1 MEAGLAC
8 LAAALLLII
17 FYVFAFRWIHP
28 EFTPFMDRDATKL
41 ATPAK
46 NLVPVSV
53 GRYAVDGNRA
63 IIEDFSG
70 DEAILALPHTFQAE
84 DYPFIKVNL
93 QGFTRYSKFKV
104 LWRQA
109 NKPSQTHALEFNRS
123 GEGATQ
129 IAMAYG
135 GENYQGEIADIAL
148 LFFDGPDAGFE
159 NNNDVAISISSIEF
173 RPFSA
178 FYVAVQ
184 IFEDWTNPPLLQG
197 YSNNVVKGI
206 HAHGMIFPNAA
217 ANLMTLTA
225 VALIFTLRLVRKY
238 KGSSSTPAE
247 LHTTVLFICLYAW
260 AFNDALRWHARL
272 EHIIDTHDRY
282 AGLSLENGFGI
293 TLFAVRGSPRTARL
307 SYSRISKR

>member
-1 MEAGLAC
+1 MKSIFKTCIYIILIC
-8 LAAALLLII
+8 III
-17 FYVFAFRWIHP
+17 F
-28 EFTPFMDRDATKL
+28 
-41 ATPAK
+41 
-46 NLVPVSV
+46 
-53 GRYAVDGNRA
+53 
-63 IIEDFSG
+63 FSIQYIF
-70 DEAILALPHTFQAE
+70 ILNE
-84 DYPFIKVNL
+84 
-93 QGFTRYSKFKV
+93 
-104 LWRQA
+104 
-109 NKPSQTHALEFNRS
+109 
-123 GEGATQ
+123 
-129 IAMAYG
+129 
-135 GENYQGEIADIAL
+135 
-148 LFFDGPDAGFE
+148 GFE

-238 KGSSSTPAE
+238 KGSLSTPAE

-282 AGLSLENGFGI
+282 AGLSLEKRIRNNAI
-293 TLFAVRGSPRTARL
+293 RCARFPQDCKAEL
-307 SYSRISKR
+307 LPNF